1 MIFHKQIEKIYR
13 SNLFVRNDN
22 ANGIFYFGP
31 EDFPGLQ
38 AHPFTFSSKA
48 GHSLKGYFYHY
59 EDPVPGR
66 LMAWETATGP
76 ICGRSS
82 GWRKKVF
89 WSFLMTTPDVWNPA
103 AKAPTDS
110 DRA

>member
-1 MIFHKQIEKIYR
+1 MIFQKQIEKIYR

-48 GHSLKGYFYHY
+48 GHELK
-59 EDPVPGR
+59 
-66 LMAWETATGP
+66 
-76 ICGRSS
+76 
-82 GWRKKVF
+82 
-89 WSFLMTTPDVWNPA
+89 
-103 AKAPTDS
+103 
-110 DRA
+110 